1 MSGGILK
8 VLARGLVLALVLVA
22 GASAARAQDAGR
34 LDASSVDLARTP
46 PMGWNSWN
54 KFGCDIDE
62 QVVRQI
68 ADAMVSSGLRDAG
81 YEYVNIDDCWQG
93 ARDAQGFIQADPQ
106 RFPGG
111 MKALADYV
119 HARGLKFGLY
129 SDAGWLTCGS
139 RPGSR
144 GHEFQDAQTYA
155 QWGIDYLK
163 YDWCSTGGL
172 KAEGAYQ
179 TMSAALRQT
188 GRPILFSL
196 CEWGQSQPWK
206 WAAGIGHAWRTTGD
220 IFGCFDCVEDR
231 GDWKAFG
238 VLQIMD
244 MQQGLRAYAGPG
256 HWNDPDMLEVGNGM
270 AEHQDRAHFSIWAML
285 ASPLIAGNDIRQ
297 MSPQTRSI
305 LLRRAVIAIDQDA
318 LGVQGWRHA
327 VDDGL
332 EYWFRPLQ
340 GGDWAFMALNRNA
353 APRHIRFDWRAQT
366 VRDDLSHR
374 DADLARRRYALRDLW
389 RDEDVGDTSRALEA
403 DVGGQDVLLLRLT
416 PAR

>member
-1 MSGGILK
+1 VNAI
-8 VLARGLVLALVLVA
+8 ARGLALAIFLAIGSSVACAQGSAPA
-22 GASAARAQDAGR
+22 GAQAI
-34 LDASSVDLARTP
+34 DLARTP

-54 KFGCDIDE
+54 KFGCDINE
-62 QVVRQI
+62 EVVRQV
-68 ADAMVSSGLRDAG
+68 ADAMVSSGMRDAG
-81 YEYVNIDDCWQG
+81 YQYVNIDDCWQG
-93 ARDAQGFIQADPQ
+93 ERDEQGRIQADRQ

-144 GHEFQDAQTYA
+144 GHEFQDARTYA
-155 QWGIDYLK
+155 QWGVDYLK

-188 GRPILFSL
+188 GRPIFFSL
-196 CEWGQSQPWK
+196 CEWGQSKPWT

-220 IFGCFDCVEDR
+220 IFGCFDCVEDH

-244 MQQGLRAYAGPG
+244 MQEGLRAYAGPG

-270 AEHQDRAHFSIWAML
+270 AEHQDRAHFTIWAML
-285 ASPLIAGNDIRQ
+285 AAPLIAGNDVRR
-297 MSPQTRSI
+297 MSVQTRAI
-305 LLRRAVIAIDQDA
+305 LERRAVIAIDQDA

-327 VDDGL
+327 AKDGV
-332 EYWFRPLQ
+332 EYWFRPLE
-340 GGDWAFMALNRNA
+340 GGDWAFMALNRNPT
-353 APRHIRFDWRAQT
+353 PRRIRFDWHAQS
-366 VRDDLSHR
+366 VHDDLSHR
-374 DADLARRRYALRDLW
+374 DANLASERYALRDVW
-389 RDEDVGDTSRALEA
+389 RDQDAGDTSRPLDAE
-403 DVGGQDVLLLRLT
+403 VGAQDVLLLRLT
-416 PAR
+416 HAR

>member
-1 MSGGILK
+1 MMRGKCGA
-8 VLARGLVLALVLVA
+8 LARGLVLAAFLAA
-22 GASAARAQDAGR
+22 GSSAACAQAAEAADPEV
-34 LDASSVDLARTP
+34 VDLARTP

-62 QVVRQI
+62 QIVRQVV
-68 ADAMVSSGLRDAG
+68 DAMVSSGMRDAG
-81 YEYVNIDDCWQG
+81 YQYVNIDDCWQG
-93 ARDAQGFIQADPQ
+93 ARDAQGFIQPDPQ

-111 MKALADYV
+111 MKALSDYV

-155 QWGIDYLK
+155 QWGVDYLK

-188 GRPILFSL
+188 GRPILLSL
-196 CEWGQSQPWK
+196 CEWGQSKPWS
-206 WAAGIGHAWRTTGD
+206 WAHGVGQAWRTTGD

-231 GDWKAFG
+231 GDWKAYG

-244 MQQGLRAYAGPG
+244 MQEGLRAYAGPG

-285 ASPLIAGNDIRQ
+285 AAPLIAGNDVRQ
-297 MSPQTRSI
+297 MSAGTRSI

-327 VDDGL
+327 ASDGV
-332 EYWFRPLQ
+332 EYWFRPLA
-340 GGDWAFMALNRNA
+340 GGDWAFMALNRHA
-353 APRHIRFDWRAQT
+353 APRRIRFDWRAQT
-366 VRDDLSHR
+366 VRDDVSHR
-374 DADLARRRYALRDLW
+374 DANLASSRYLLHDLW
-389 RDEDVGDTSRALEA
+389 RDHAIGDTSRPLDAE
-403 DVGGQDVLLLRLT
+403 VGGQDVLLLRMSL
-416 PAR
+416 AR

>member
-1 MSGGILK
+1 VTTGTLKALAQGFAFAVLLAVGLSVASAQGGG
-8 VLARGLVLALVLVA
+8 ADSAQA
-22 GASAARAQDAGR
+22 GA
-34 LDASSVDLARTP
+34 LAMTP

-54 KFGCDIDE
+54 KFGCDINE
-62 QVVRQI
+62 QLVRDV
-68 ADAMVSSGLRDAG
+68 ADAMVSGGLRDAG
-81 YEYVNIDDCWQG
+81 YQYVNIDDCWQG
-93 ARDAQGFIQADPQ
+93 ARDARGFIQPDPG

-129 SDAGWLTCGS
+129 SDAGWLTCGG

-155 QWGIDYLK
+155 QWGVDYLK
-163 YDWCSTGGL
+163 YDWCSTDGL
-172 KAEGAYQ
+172 KAQGAYM

-196 CEWGQSQPWK
+196 CEWGQSKPWT
-206 WAAGIGHAWRTTGD
+206 WAQGVGHAWRTTGD

-244 MQQGLRAYAGPG
+244 MQQGLRAHAGPG

-270 AEHQDRAHFSIWAML
+270 PEHQDRAHFSIWAML
-285 ASPLIAGNDIRQ
+285 AAPLIAGNDVRQ
-297 MSPQTRSI
+297 MSAQTRAI
-305 LLRRAVIAIDQDA
+305 LERRAVIAIDQDA

-327 VDDGL
+327 AQDGV
-332 EYWFRPLQ
+332 EYWFRPLE
-340 GGDWAFMALNRNA
+340 GGDWAFMALNRNGT
-353 APRHIRFDWRAQT
+353 PRRIHFDWHAQT
-366 VRDDLSHR
+366 VRDGLSHR
-374 DADLARRRYALRDLW
+374 DAALVSTRYRLRDLW
-389 RDEDVGDTSRALEA
+389 RDLDLGDTRRPLDAE
-403 DVGGQDVLLLRLT
+403 VGAQDVLLLRMS

>member
-1 MSGGILK
+1 MTGVNLMAI
-8 VLARGLVLALVLVA
+8 ARGLACTVLLALGV
-22 GASAARAQDAGR
+22 SAAAVQGGGADRAQAVPV
-34 LDASSVDLARTP
+34 AMTP

-54 KFGCDIDE
+54 KFGCDINE
-62 QVVRQI
+62 QLVREV
-68 ADAMVSSGLRDAG
+68 ADAMVSSGMRDAG
-81 YEYVNIDDCWQG
+81 YQYVNIDDCWQG
-93 ARDAQGFIQADPQ
+93 ERDALGFIQPDPA
-106 RFPGG
+106 RFPAG

-129 SDAGWLTCGS
+129 SDAGWLTCGG

-144 GHEFQDAQTYA
+144 GHEFQDAGTYA
-155 QWGIDYLK
+155 QWGVDYLK
-163 YDWCSTGGL
+163 YDWCSTDGL
-172 KAEGAYQ
+172 KAEGAYM

-196 CEWGQSQPWK
+196 CEWGQSKPWT
-206 WAAGIGHAWRTTGD
+206 WARDVGHAWRTTGD
-220 IFGCFDCVEDR
+220 IFGCFDCVEDH

-244 MQQGLRAYAGPG
+244 MQQGLRAFAGPG

-270 AEHQDRAHFSIWAML
+270 PEHQDRAHFSIWAML
-285 ASPLIAGNDIRQ
+285 AAPLIAGNDVRQ
-297 MSPQTRSI
+297 MSAQTRSI
-305 LLRRAVIAIDQDA
+305 LARRAVIAIDQDT

-327 VDDGL
+327 AQDGV

-353 APRHIRFDWRAQT
+353 APRRIHVDWHAQT
-366 VRDDLSHR
+366 VRDELSGR
-374 DADLARRRYALRDLW
+374 DAALVSTRYLLRDLW
-389 RDEDVGDTSRALEA
+389 RDRDFGDTRRPLDAE
-403 DVGGQDVLLLRLT
+403 VGAQDVLLLRMS